1 MTCAKKQISTSAD
14 PVLRPTK
21 IFHRVRQGLCV
32 FGAVAL
38 LGQLLLAYHYFS
50 TNLQPRD
57 FSRQA
62 ANSTLGFGAI
72 YAVSRKDSPRRQ
84 SLLSAASLTNLDI
97 TIPAQPVWTTTHID
111 KIKALENSSL
121 NRGSA
126 LAWLGH
132 RNVLE
137 TFLRST
143 DDTALIMED
152 DVDWDVRLRQD
163 QIPQTA
169 YAIKELLGSQH
180 GGYYG
185 NTNNWDIIWLGH
197 CGDYFNASR
206 GSNLSVIKSY
216 HDPAMPDLA
225 KLHPWTREFM
235 RGIGANQNKQR
246 LVHESVSPLCTFAY
260 AITRAAA
267 ERVLNEIAVSE
278 PIRDPSRP
286 CRAYDVRLLEGC
298 RDEGLRCI
306 TVNPE
311 LFHHSAA
318 NSEIA
323 QVSDEINAKET
334 EPTEGQ
340 IEEPTESPANNIRC
354 SARSRKWKEIQDRI
368 ADPSVNAELFVRE
381 LAEFSPHC
389 YIDDL

>member
-1 MTCAKKQISTSAD
+1 MCEEKQMTLSASPMLRSTERRQC
-14 PVLRPTK
+14 L
-21 IFHRVRQGLCV
+21 RQGLCIL
-32 FGAVAL
+32 GAVAV
-38 LGQLLLAYHYFS
+38 LGQLLLVHHYFS
-50 TNLQPRD
+50 TNLQPW
-57 FSRQA
+57 SHLQHA

-97 TIPAQPVWTTTHID
+97 VVPAQPTWKESDINT
-111 KIKALENSSL
+111 IKAPQNSSL
-121 NRGSA
+121 DRGSV

-132 RNVLE
+132 RNALK
-137 TFLRST
+137 TFLQST
-143 DDTALIMED
+143 DETALIMED

-169 YAIKELLGSQH
+169 YAIKELLGPH
-180 GGYYG
+180 YEGYYG
-185 NTNNWDIIWLGH
+185 NTDDWDVIWLGH

-206 GSNLSVIKSY
+206 GSDLSIIKSY
-216 HDPAMPDLA
+216 HDPTMPDLD
-225 KLHPWTREFM
+225 KLHPWTRDFM
-235 RGIGANQNKQR
+235 HGIGADQNKQR

-278 PIRDPSRP
+278 PTRDSSRP

-311 LFHHSAA
+311 LFHHSATS
-318 NSEIA
+318 SEIA
-323 QVSDEINAKET
+323 QVSANT
-334 EPTEGQ
+334 HLVQLGQ
-340 IEEPTESPANNIRC
+340 GNGPDESPANNIRC

-368 ADPSVNAELFVRE
+368 TDSTMNAEIFVRE
-381 LAEFSPHC
+381 LAENSPHC

>member
-1 MTCAKKQISTSAD
+1 MGEEKQNALPAS
-14 PVLRPTK
+14 PVLRPVKRT
-21 IFHRVRQGLCV
+21 HYLRQGLCI
-32 FGAVAL
+32 FAAIAVL
-38 LGQLLLAYHYFS
+38 LQLFLAHHYFS
-50 TNLQPRD
+50 IDLQPWNH
-57 FSRQA
+57 SQQA

-72 YAVSRKDSPRRQ
+72 YAVSRKDSPRRH
-84 SLLSAASLTNLDI
+84 SLMSAASLINLDI
-97 TIPAQPVWTTTHID
+97 TIPIQPNWTENDIT
-111 KIKALENSSL
+111 KIKAPVNSSL
-121 NRGSA
+121 NRGSV

-137 TFLRST
+137 SFLQST
-143 DDTALIMED
+143 GETALIMED

-169 YAIKELLGSQH
+169 YAIRELLGSH
-180 GGYYG
+180 YGGYYG

-206 GSNLSVIKSY
+206 GSGLSSIKSY
-216 HDPAMPDLA
+216 HDSAMPDFD
-225 KLHPWTREFM
+225 KLHPWTRDFM
-235 RGIGANQNKQR
+235 HGIGANQNKQR

-278 PIRDPSRP
+278 PVRDLDRP
-286 CRAYDVRLLEGC
+286 CKAYDVRLLEGC

-318 NSEIA
+318 TSEIA
-323 QVSDEINAKET
+323 QVSDDTNPQIT
-334 EPTEGQ
+334 EQ
-340 IEEPTESPANNIRC
+340 NQEPIDSPSNNIRC
-354 SARSRKWKEIQDRI
+354 SARSRKWREVQESI
-368 ADPSVNAELFVRE
+368 ADPSINAELFVRE
-381 LAEFSPHC
+381 LAEHSPHC